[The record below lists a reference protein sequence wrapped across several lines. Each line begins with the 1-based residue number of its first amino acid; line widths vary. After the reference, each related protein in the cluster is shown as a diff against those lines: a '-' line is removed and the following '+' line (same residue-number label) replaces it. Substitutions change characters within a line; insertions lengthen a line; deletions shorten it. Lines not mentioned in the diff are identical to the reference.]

1 MGESGRAAM
10 DGKIA
15 ETGVVHG
22 RFQIVHNDHMKYIL
36 AAKERCKYL
45 IVGIT
50 NPDPTL
56 TKRDE
61 ADPARSAPEANP
73 LTYLERQEMLRAAM
87 LEAGLRPDDFAIV
100 PFPINFP
107 EPYDY
112 YGPLDAVFY
121 LTIYDRWG
129 ERKLEMFRRLDLET
143 DVMWRRP
150 VAEKGITSTEVRRL
164 IAAGEPWE
172 QLVPSCVAPI
182 LKQLNIVKRITD
194 VGKA

>member
-1 MGESGRAAM
+1 M
-10 DGKIA
+10 DREMA

-22 RFQIVHNDHMKYIL
+22 RFQVVHNDHMKYIL

-61 ADPARSAPEANP
+61 ADPARSAPEANL
-73 LTYLERQEMLRAAM
+73 LTYLERQEMLRAAL
-87 LEAGLRPDDFAIV
+87 LEAGLRPDEFAIV

-107 EPYDY
+107 ELYDY
-112 YGPLDAVFY
+112 YVPLDAVFY
-121 LTIYDRWG
+121 LTIYDKWG
-129 ERKLEMFRRLDLET
+129 ERKLEMFRKLELET

-150 VAEKGITSTEVRRL
+150 AAEKGITSTEVRRL
-164 IAAGEPWE
+164 IAAGRPWE
-172 QLVPSCVAPI
+172 HLVPASVAGI
-182 LKQLNIVKRITD
+182 LKQGNIINRIMDAWKT
-194 VGKA
+194 